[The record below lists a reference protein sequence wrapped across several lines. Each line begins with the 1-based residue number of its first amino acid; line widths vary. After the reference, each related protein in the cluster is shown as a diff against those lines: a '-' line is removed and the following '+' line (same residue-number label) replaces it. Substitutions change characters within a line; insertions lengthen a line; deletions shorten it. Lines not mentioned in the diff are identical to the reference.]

1 MRAARL
7 HGPADLRFEELPH
20 PGEPGPG
27 QVLLRSKC
35 VGICGS
41 DLHTFQ
47 DGRIGVTELKSPLV
61 LGHEF
66 AGIVEAVGPDAL
78 DGNHQPLRAG
88 THVAVDPAQ
97 SCGHCEQCEAGN
109 PNLCLNIKF
118 CGLWPDDGALREY
131 MIVPASTCFPI
142 PSDMDFAAGALLET
156 LGVAVHA
163 VDLAKIRV
171 GDSVAILGAG
181 PIGNAILQVAR
192 LTGASR
198 IFISDKCDWR
208 LEHAKRLGAT
218 TVNCDQ
224 EDTVEIINRA
234 TNGRGVDVAIEA
246 AWADRSVQQC
256 VDIARNGGRLVLVG
270 IPGDDVLKMKHSV
283 ARRKGLTLRMAR
295 RMKHVYPRV
304 IDLHQRG
311 AVDLN
316 SQITHR
322 FPLERA
328 AEAFSMNLRYEPG
341 VMKVVIDL

>member
-1 MRAARL
+1 
-7 HGPADLRFEELPH
+7 
-20 PGEPGPG
+20 
-27 QVLLRSKC
+27 
-35 VGICGS
+35 
-41 DLHTFQ
+41 
-47 DGRIGVTELKSPLV
+47 
-61 LGHEF
+61 
-66 AGIVEAVGPDAL
+66 
-78 DGNHQPLRAG
+78 
-88 THVAVDPAQ
+88 
-97 SCGHCEQCEAGN
+97 
-109 PNLCLNIKF
+109 
-118 CGLWPDDGALREY
+118 
-131 MIVPASTCFPI
+131 
-142 PSDMDFAAGALLET
+142 MDFAVGALLET

-171 GDSVAILGAG
+171 GDTVAILGAG

-198 IFISDKCDWR
+198 IFISDKFDWR
-208 LEHAKRLGAT
+208 LEHAKSLGAT
-218 TVNCDQ
+218 TINCDQ

-270 IPGDDVLKMKHSV
+270 IPGDDVLTLKHSV

-311 AVDLN
+311 AVDLK

-328 AEAFSMNLRYEPG
+328 AEAFAMNLRYEPG